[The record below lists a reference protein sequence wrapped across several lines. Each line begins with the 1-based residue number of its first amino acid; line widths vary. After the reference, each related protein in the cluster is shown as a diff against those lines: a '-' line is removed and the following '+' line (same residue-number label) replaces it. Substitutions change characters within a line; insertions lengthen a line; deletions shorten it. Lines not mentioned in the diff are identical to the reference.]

1 VWFFAFGAL
10 VLILLNWVLR
20 PEVSEKYNVTWSW
33 LQFLYALVSV
43 EVCVAIYFYG
53 VGSWSPHWRPDPPPK
68 VAVPG
73 AKAMFLAAKPGADGE
88 SHPLGPKLTKPL
100 QPAAQSAPSSGHTT
114 KPGS

>member
-1 VWFFAFGAL
+1 VWFFALGAVAL
-10 VLILLNWVLR
+10 MLLNWFLR
-20 PEVSEKYNVTWSW
+20 AEVSEKYNVTWSW
-33 LQFLYALVSV
+33 LQFLYALLSV

-73 AKAMFLAAKPGADGE
+73 AKAMFLAAKPGADGD

-100 QPAAQSAPSSGHTT
+100 QPVAPTASTT
-114 KPGS
+114 RQPAKPGP